1 MEHLFVPYESVKYPG
16 NGVVLVLAPHPD
28 DEVFGCGGAI
38 MSHVDAGDPVHVI
51 ILTDGG
57 RQEGA
62 GDDPQLYMEQ
72 RKRESTDAAGI
83 LGYGSPIFWGL
94 PDRGLKYG
102 ERLIQ
107 GIFSAIKE
115 FDARLIYAPS
125 LLEMHPDH
133 RVLGMVAAEAVRR
146 CGNGVRLAMYEV
158 GVPLSPNLLLDI
170 TNFVVRKQTAMKCF
184 ASQYEIQDY
193 GQHILALNRF
203 RTYTL
208 SKEVRAAEAY
218 FLVTAEEL
226 RNDPLGLYSP
236 EHERQKRLG
245 LDLYYRD
252 EPLVS
257 VIIRSME
264 RKDLHRALD
273 SVALQTYPN
282 IEVVVVNA
290 KGEKDP
296 RLGKWCGRFPLRQ
309 CQNLQPL
316 SRSKA
321 ANVGLENAMGEYLI
335 FLDDDDWF
343 YPDHVSGLVEALMDV
358 EKAYVAYAG
367 VECIKLDSNGT
378 GKRLQVFNEPFDRFR
393 LLSENFIP
401 MHAALFRK
409 EVLQLGCRF
418 DEDLILHEDW
428 DFWIQLSQLADFLH
442 LDKVSAA
449 YRIST
454 SDKSGIWYDNKR
466 TYQAVLK
473 VLEKWWPYWDA
484 EKLQHNLWDMRN
496 KLIKMREDAD
506 KLHKDAMA
514 EREALKSALDESQNY
529 ANSLRQEV
537 AKLHDA
543 LDESQNYA
551 NSLRQEV
558 AKLHDALDESQNY
571 ANFLAKD
578 LLNRLQE
585 ISAQILTIRGKMD
598 RSAWIN
604 RAIRSV
610 WRLSENTLNKLRRVL
625 LKNGNDNQQ
634 KQS

>member
-1 MEHLFVPYESVKYPG
+1 MEHLLVPYESVKCLG
-16 NGVVLVLAPHPD
+16 NGVVLVLAPHPN

-57 RQEGA
+57 RQEGV

-72 RKRESTDAAGI
+72 HKSESTDAAGI

-94 PDRGLKYG
+94 PDRSLKYG

-107 GIFSAIKE
+107 RIFSAIRE
-115 FDARLIYAPS
+115 FDAQLIYAPS

-146 CGNGVRLAMYEV
+146 RGNDGRLAMYEV

-170 TNFVVRKQTAMKCF
+170 TKFMARKQTAMKCF
-184 ASQYEIQDY
+184 ASQFEIQDY
-193 GQHILALNRF
+193 DQHISALNRF

-208 SKEVRAAEAY
+208 SKEVKAAEAY

-226 RNDPLGLYSP
+226 RNDPLGLYSS

-245 LDLYYRD
+245 LDIYYRD

-257 VIIRSME
+257 VIIRSMG

-296 RLGKWCGRFPLRQ
+296 GLGEWCGRFPLRQ
-309 CQNLQPL
+309 CHSLQPL

-321 ANVGLENAMGEYLI
+321 ANVGLENAMGEYFI

-343 YPDHVSGLVEALMDV
+343 YPDHVSGLAEALMDV

-367 VECIKLDSNGT
+367 VECIRLDSNGNSE
-378 GKRLQVFNEPFDRFR
+378 RLQVFNEPFDRFR

-409 EVLQLGCRF
+409 EVLQSGCRF
-418 DEDLILHEDW
+418 DENLMLHEDW
-428 DFWIQLSQLADFLH
+428 DFWIQLSQLADFVH

-454 SDKSGIWYDNKR
+454 SDRSGIWYDDKR
-466 TYQAVLK
+466 THQAVLK
-473 VLEKWWPYWDA
+473 VLEKWWPHWDA
-484 EKLQHNLWDMRN
+484 EKLQHNLWDTRN
-496 KLIKMREDAD
+496 KLIKMRENVD
-506 KLHKDAMA
+506 KLHKDARA
-514 EREALKSALDESQNY
+514 EREALKSALDESQSY
-529 ANSLRQEV
+529 ANSLRDEV
-537 AKLHDA
+537 AKVHKY
-543 LDESQNYA
+543 S
-551 NSLRQEV
+551 NSLAEDIL
-558 AKLHDALDESQNY
+558 KI
-571 ANFLAKD
+571 
-578 LLNRLQE
+578 LQK
-585 ISAQILTIRGKMD
+585 ISAQILIIRKRKN
-598 RSAWIN
+598 RSICCFIKN
-604 RAIRSV
+604 V
-610 WRLSENTLNKLRRVL
+610 QNKLRRIL
-625 LKNGNDNQQ
+625 LRNGND
-634 KQS
+634 K